1 MRLYSCLMLS
11 LVFFVSCTNRADKEN
26 EARYR
31 TAVSYNDAI
40 VGQQTKILKQ
50 IFQFVEVSDSSLDAA
65 DHLLDTYG
73 KELEGIIGDVKS
85 MPPFKGDSSLRD
97 AAVSS
102 FGFYRKIMGN
112 EYKEIVRLRKE
123 GANETEEGVEKLRA
137 IVQHITDE
145 EAGYDKNFRQAQ
157 QAFAKRY
164 NITLTDNDMQ
174 KKIDKLNE

>member
-1 MRLYSCLMLS
+1 MRQFLCLMLF
-11 LVFFVSCTNRADKEN
+11 LMFLISCKHNTTTTAESK
-26 EARYR
+26 YR

-40 VGQQTKILKQ
+40 VGQQSKILNQ
-50 IFQFVEVSDSSLDAA
+50 IFQFVEVSDASLDSA

-73 KELEGIIGDVKS
+73 KELEGIILDVKS

-97 AAVSS
+97 AAISS

-112 EYKEIVRLRKE
+112 EYKDIVRLRKE
-123 GANETEEGVEKLRA
+123 GANETKEGVEKLRD

-145 EAGYDKNFRQAQ
+145 EEGYDKNFRLAQ
-157 QAFAKRY
+157 QGFAKKY

-174 KKIDKLNE
+174 KKIDKLNQ

>member
-1 MRLYSCLMLS
+1 MRQFTYLMLS
-11 LVFFVSCTNRADKEN
+11 LIFLVSCKHKATNTEESK
-26 EARYR
+26 YK

-50 IFQFVEVSDSSLDAA
+50 IFQFVEVSDASLDSA

-73 KELEGIIGDVKS
+73 KELEGIILNVRS

-97 AAVSS
+97 AAISS

-112 EYKEIVRLRKE
+112 EYKAIIRLRKE
-123 GANETEEGVEKLRA
+123 GANETEEGVEKLRD

-145 EAGYDKNFRQAQ
+145 EAGYDKNFRLAQ
-157 QAFAKRY
+157 QAFAKKY